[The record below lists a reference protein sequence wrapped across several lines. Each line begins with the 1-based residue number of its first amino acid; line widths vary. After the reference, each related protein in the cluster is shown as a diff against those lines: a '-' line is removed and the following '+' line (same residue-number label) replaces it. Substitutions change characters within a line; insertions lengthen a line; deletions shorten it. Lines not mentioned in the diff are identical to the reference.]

1 MSSARDALLDSMTHD
16 QAVDHLADYAAQLGY
31 LVFTPDRVK
40 TSQGRHVTAY
50 RHPAGRGFPDL
61 TIAGLG
67 WVLFVEVK
75 TGSGE
80 LEPEQRAWRDV
91 ICDVEERP
99 DSRVVWVLARPRVF
113 RLVERFLET
122 TDPTVLTTAQEAAA

>member
-1 MSSARDALLDSMTHD
+1 MPRPNATQADIGADVIATLAHYQVLTPRQLRRALELTG
-16 QAVDHLADYAAQLGY
+16 L
-31 LVFTPDRVK
+31 
-40 TSQGRHVTAY
+40 TSGQ
-50 RHPAGRGFPDL
+50 
-61 TIAGLG
+61 